1 MKNTLSNAAQMLARA
16 RQNVSRVML
25 DQAQRPLDVAQAYA
39 IQDAVGRML
48 SPEGAAI
55 RGWKV
60 GTPDAK
66 TVPTAAPIYDVLPSQ
81 SRIAALRLNIIG
93 VEAEIAYVFGNDLA
107 MRRIPHSADEVLG
120 AVRGLCVA
128 IEVCDS
134 RLADWQTADDLTKL
148 ADHGMNH
155 ALVIGELVADFRRFD
170 WRRQKVRT
178 LVDGKV
184 LSEGVGS
191 HALDDPA
198 SLLPWLVN
206 HAAGRGGMK
215 SGTVVTTGS
224 WLGMHFVAPGA
235 EVAVE
240 FPGIGRASVSFP
252 AD

>member
-1 MKNTLSNAAQMLARA
+1 MKNALSDTAQLLARA
-16 RQNVSRVML
+16 RQDASRVML
-25 DQAQRPLDVAQAYA
+25 DRAQRPLDFGQAYA

-48 SPEGAAI
+48 NPGGAAI

-60 GTPDAK
+60 GAPGAK
-66 TVPTAAPIYDVLPSQ
+66 TVPTAAPIYEVLASQ
-81 SRIAALRLNIIG
+81 SRIAALRLNLIG
-93 VEAEIAYVFGNDLA
+93 VEAEIAYVVGDDLA
-107 MRRIPHSADEVLG
+107 TRLTPYSADEVFG

-148 ADHGMNH
+148 ADHGMNY

-178 LVDGKV
+178 LVDGK
-184 LSEGVGS
+184 LLKEGVGS

-206 HAAGRGGMK
+206 HAAGRGGVK
-215 SGTVVTTGS
+215 NGTVVTTGS
-224 WLGMHFVAPGA
+224 WLGMHFIAPGA

-240 FPGIGRASVSFP
+240 FPGVGRASVSFP